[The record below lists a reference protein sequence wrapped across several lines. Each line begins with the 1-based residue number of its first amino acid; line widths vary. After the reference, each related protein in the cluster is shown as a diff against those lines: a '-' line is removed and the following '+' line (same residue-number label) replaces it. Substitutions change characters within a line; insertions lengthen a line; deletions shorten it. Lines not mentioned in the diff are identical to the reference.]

1 MPNLYKNI
9 HFFFND
15 TENVD
20 KLREKGL
27 NVLPY
32 SYQEDYEIKND
43 LFNARD
49 KNNKRLSVE

>member
-9 HFFFND
+9 YFFFND

-32 SYQEDYEIKND
+32 SYQDDYEIKND
-43 LFNARD
+43 LFSARD